1 MGERPLAIV
10 HIAAPAP
17 VGGLERVVQALA
29 IGQHRA
35 GHRVLVIAVID
46 PGSQPHPFSAHLRAA
61 GIDVEE
67 IVLPGR
73 TYLRERREVRARLQ
87 RFAPD
92 VVHTHGYRSD
102 LLNGP
107 VARAQGAAIVSTVH
121 GSSRLGGLS
130 HLFEWLQER
139 AWRRFDATVAV
150 SRALEARLLAS
161 GVPRDRLV
169 MIPNAWPGV
178 VPALSRDEARERL
191 GLSPGDR
198 VLAFVG
204 RLIPAKGPD
213 LFAAALAQLRD
224 LPWRAVIVG
233 DGILHATVASTLQAA
248 GIEDRVH
255 FTGHLDDAT
264 HLFPAFDLF
273 VLSSRTE
280 GTPIVLFEAMAAR
293 VPIVAARVGGV
304 PEVVSELEAVLV
316 PAGDP
321 SAIAAGIREA
331 FGRGAA
337 MRAEQAY
344 ARLLREYGTAEW
356 IARHVAA
363 YRTAVAC
370 RRSR

>member
-1 MGERPLAIV
+1 VDDRPLAIV

-35 GHRVLVIAVID
+35 GHRVLVIAVIN
-46 PGSQPHPFSAHLRAA
+46 SSSEPHPFSAQLRSA

-67 IVLPGR
+67 VVLPAR
-73 TYLRERREVRARLQ
+73 TYLRERREVRTLLR
-87 RFAPD
+87 RFQPD

-102 LLNGP
+102 LLDGP
-107 VARAQGAAIVSTVH
+107 IARAQGAAIVSTVH

-130 HLFEWLQER
+130 HMFEWLQER

-150 SRALEARLLAS
+150 SRALDARLLAS

-178 VPALSRDEARERL
+178 VPALSRKEARERL
-191 GLSPGDR
+191 GLSLDDR
-198 VLAFVG
+198 VFAFVG

-213 LFAAALAQLRD
+213 LFAAALSHLRD
-224 LPWRAVIVG
+224 LPWRAVFVG
-233 DGILHATVASTLQAA
+233 DGFLREAVASALKAA
-248 GIEDRVH
+248 GIADRVH

-304 PEVVSELEAVLV
+304 PDVISDREAVLV

-331 FGRGAA
+331 LGSGAA
-337 MRAEQAY
+337 ARAEQAHEL
-344 ARLLREYGTAEW
+344 LLREYGTAEW
-356 IARHVAA
+356 ISRYVAEYRAAIAR
-363 YRTAVAC
+363 C
-370 RRSR
+370 RSR